1 MVLASMTMRWD
12 LIMGS
17 RFQVVVLLLLD
28 GSDVC
33 GEEGGRTGWL
43 WVSGR
48 GWLFVVDKVGHWC
61 GYHKIGDK
69 MVA

>member
-28 GSDVC
+28 GSDV
-33 GEEGGRTGWL
+33 
-43 WVSGR
+43 R
-48 GWLFVVDKVGHWC
+48 G
-61 GYHKIGDK
+61 
-69 MVA
+69 